1 MFESVRPD
9 VTIFTGAF
17 DSNYHWENG
26 FREITSYCSGLYN
39 ILTAY
44 SLLQYGRFIYL
55 SSDEISR
62 ITEDEYAAITRQM
75 AGPESCFH
83 ENYAAACKAN
93 ALKNGEEICC
103 NYKETTGL
111 DILTLRINELCYLP
125 KSADEADFCL
135 SKLCMEALTEKKV
148 TLSKDLYMPFYL
160 SDMTEFLYRLVKA
173 DDLKHL
179 FYYMGADNGI
189 SANELCLQ
197 IDSCLALSTHREQNT
212 GDETLWIDSRLPYNL
227 AEEVSCT

>member
-1 MFESVRPD
+1 MAEP
-9 VTIFTGAF
+9 
-17 DSNYHWENG
+17 EN
-26 FREITSYCSGLYN
+26 S
-39 ILTAY
+39 
-44 SLLQYGRFIYL
+44 
-55 SSDEISR
+55 
-62 ITEDEYAAITRQM
+62 
-75 AGPESCFH
+75 FH

-135 SKLCMEALTEKKV
+135 SELCMEALTEKKI

-173 DDLKHL
+173 DDFKTPFLLYGRGQRH
-179 FYYMGADNGI
+179 F
-189 SANELCLQ
+189 CQ
-197 IDSCLALSTHREQNT
+197 
-212 GDETLWIDSRLPYNL
+212 
-227 AEEVSCT
+227 

>member
-1 MFESVRPD
+1 M
-9 VTIFTGAF
+9 
-17 DSNYHWENG
+17 
-26 FREITSYCSGLYN
+26 
-39 ILTAY
+39 
-44 SLLQYGRFIYL
+44 
-55 SSDEISR
+55 
-62 ITEDEYAAITRQM
+62 
-75 AGPESCFH
+75 
-83 ENYAAACKAN
+83 
-93 ALKNGEEICC
+93 
-103 NYKETTGL
+103 

-125 KSADEADFCL
+125 KSADEADFCF
-135 SKLCMEALTEKKV
+135 SELCMEALTEKKI

-173 DDLKHL
+173 DDLKRH

-227 AEEVSCT
+227 ADEVSCTCFYDAKACIQMLCKHIQKHKKQLIINKRPVQNIM